1 MATWSR
7 RFEGGP
13 VQVFKKKVGKKPAAR
28 LPRDQYR
35 HLDGQPDW
43 AIDAW
48 VRDYETKFEG
58 KNVTPDHLLIG
69 TLKTYV
75 EDFLKYLEVMGLE
88 TNTIDYHRLC
98 LQSYAVPFFLDREVP
113 LRDVG
118 QWPGVSVKM
127 LEYLTG
133 RQVKPR
139 MIHRVNQS
147 LMKFWN
153 WMRDEGLVN
162 LDLRLRNPANKP
174 TKTPLKYTLSPADAL
189 KQMKDLPPQLRMF
202 ALCGYF
208 FSLRPQETFALTKA
222 DFRAGSSVLALEC
235 SKTLAR
241 VKLYAR
247 FVVKLKEQRDAKD
260 NVKDLKTAHS
270 AAWVGCFN
278 EEAAKLIVKTVTEL
292 GDDTWFPHGYRY
304 YSLQWAETWPTQ
316 KGLTFTFKDLRR
328 ASLYWL
334 GHNTELT
341 AIELMKHARHVKLE
355 TTMLYLRRPDEI
367 VESPLLLDLEA

>member
-7 RFEGGP
+7 RFEGGA
-13 VQVFKKKVGKKPAAR
+13 VQVFKKKVRGHATR
-28 LPRDQYR
+28 VPRNLYK
-35 HLDGQPDW
+35 HLDGQPDHV
-43 AIDAW
+43 IDAW

-75 EDFLKYLEVMGLE
+75 EDFLKYLAITGLE
-88 TNTIDYHRLC
+88 QNTVDYHRLC
-98 LQSYAVPFFLDREVP
+98 LQSYAVPFFLDRVVP

-127 LEYLTG
+127 LEYLAERG
-133 RQVKPR
+133 VNPR
-139 MIHRVNQS
+139 MIRRVNQT

-189 KQMKDLPPQLRMF
+189 KLMRDLPPQLRMF

-208 FSLRPQETFALTKA
+208 FSLRPQETFALTKG

-241 VKLYAR
+241 VKLYSR
-247 FVVKLKEQRDAKD
+247 FAVKLKDQRDAKD
-260 NVKDLKTAHS
+260 NVKELKTASS

-278 EEAAKLIVKTVTEL
+278 EEAAKLVVKTISEL
-292 GDDTWFPHGYRY
+292 GDDVWFPHGYRY
-304 YSLQWAETWPTQ
+304 YSLRWEETWPLQ
-316 KGLTFTFKDLRR
+316 NGLSFTFKDLRR

-367 VESPLLLDLEA
+367 IESPMLLDLEA